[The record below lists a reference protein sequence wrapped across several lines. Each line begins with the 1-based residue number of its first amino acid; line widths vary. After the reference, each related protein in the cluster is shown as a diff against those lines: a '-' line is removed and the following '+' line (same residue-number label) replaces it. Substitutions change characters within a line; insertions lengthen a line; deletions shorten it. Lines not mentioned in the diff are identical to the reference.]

1 MAWSTPNW
9 IRNLTYTRDKSGNHW
24 YMQGGNN
31 DWSMEGKTNLD
42 ISQNHPILTP
52 ALLFRAKLFSQAEFK
67 VIHKD
72 TGKERKNHWLIEL
85 MNSPNFYQTQSDF
98 LESLDFMQIAQGKA
112 VVYKKHR
119 IGFDDSKDIEAFYL
133 LNIDLMKWPDGY
145 DSKMLNRSADNDIKN
160 IEIIYDEEGE
170 NLKIKVKDLMFFYD
184 LPNMLSQLSG
194 SSQTRGSSLVGG
206 TNTVGGS
213 NFFEVKSRLDGL
225 RQTLINTQDS
235 LLAKN
240 IILKTNGKELI
251 TGGAGSNTFPMSDDD
266 KEKAENLYQ
275 TGYGLGWNRKRGIVT
290 KANLTHKS
298 LHIALRDL
306 GLDESVK
313 VDGNLIYTALHIP
326 KDIIS
331 LEAKKTTYNNFKES
345 MVSYVQNE
353 MQPTLDSFTAV
364 LQGLI
369 EDTNLKLVGSYE
381 HLPIMQ
387 FILKERYEGIIL
399 KAKALNDLLRTG
411 IPQDIALDM
420 TGFDKSMKLEEIQMI
435 VNGNEQ
441 NQSSSS
447 GQETTAEDSGETE

>member
-1 MAWSTPNW
+1 
-9 IRNLTYTRDKSGNHW
+9 
-24 YMQGGNN
+24 
-31 DWSMEGKTNLD
+31 
-42 ISQNHPILTP
+42 
-52 ALLFRAKLFSQAEFK
+52 
-67 VIHKD
+67 
-72 TGKERKNHWLIEL
+72 
-85 MNSPNFYQTQSDF
+85 
-98 LESLDFMQIAQGKA
+98 
-112 VVYKKHR
+112 
-119 IGFDDSKDIEAFYL
+119 
-133 LNIDLMKWPDGY
+133 
-145 DSKMLNRSADNDIKN
+145 
-160 IEIIYDEEGE
+160 
-170 NLKIKVKDLMFFYD
+170 
-184 LPNMLSQLSG
+184 MLSQLSG

-353 MQPTLDSFTAV
+353 MQPTLDSFIAV